1 MKGSL
6 KKGAGNLFLV
16 ALLVFLGIADVVG
29 QSFFRA
35 REWGMENNG
44 ISFGVGQGI
53 NEGLLWLVLLFVLAV
68 LVRNGI
74 KDRQINVPLFLV
86 AIGGGVNLWGRVL
99 TGGVWDYL
107 KLPFFD
113 LWFNF
118 SDVMITI
125 GVLLAILG
133 K

>member
-1 MKGSL
+1 M
-6 KKGAGNLFLV
+6 V

-44 ISFGVGQGI
+44 ISLGVGQGI